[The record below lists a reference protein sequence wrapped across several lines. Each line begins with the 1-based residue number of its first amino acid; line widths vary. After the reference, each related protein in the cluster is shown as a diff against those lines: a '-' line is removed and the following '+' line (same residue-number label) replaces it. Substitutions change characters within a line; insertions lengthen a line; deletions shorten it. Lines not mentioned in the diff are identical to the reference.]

1 MQPGY
6 PSINQMPILNFA
18 FLFVG
23 EVSTIF
29 ERLIENNRH
38 LCLKV
43 DGKSLLCEVSLPSFT
58 PLIRKFIGT
67 VVLPFGIIINSFL
80 IHHPSQFFRG
90 KFGMGESYC

>member
-1 MQPGY
+1 MQPEY
-6 PSINQMPILNFA
+6 PSIKRVPFLNFVL
-18 FLFVG
+18 LFVG

-29 ERLIENNRH
+29 ERLIENIRH
-38 LCLKV
+38 QRLKV
-43 DGKSLLCEVSLPSFT
+43 VGKSLLCAVSHPSFT

-67 VVLPFGIIINSFL
+67 LVLPFVIIFNSFL